1 MTRRSCTEVFSGWIR
16 GETPSI
22 SQLNP
27 PSARLFPDAS
37 GGAVKG
43 VGAYTAEVS
52 GSNLLRSC
60 GGLPLARGPGN
71 G

>member
-1 MTRRSCTEVFSGWIR
+1 MVSGLIR

-43 VGAYTAEVS
+43 VGAYTAEVR
-52 GSNLLRSC
+52 GSNPLSSTRKSASASCRHESLRW
-60 GGLPLARGPGN
+60 LTKL
-71 G
+71 